1 MGFLSRKKKNQQPA
15 EAERLDRAAAV
26 AEETHPIVEELEQ
39 MEQAVP
45 ERRFDRDSYEE
56 DGYEDEHE
64 AGERAPAPQSFEEH
78 ESFEEE
84 PEAERPVNA
93 EQTQAVTEHEEE
105 EDEDD

>member
-56 DGYEDEHE
+56 DYVE
-64 AGERAPAPQSFEEH
+64 EEH
-78 ESFEEE
+78 DEVEEE
-84 PEAERPVNA
+84 PHFEEQSQPEEVERPVNA
-93 EQTQAVTEHEEE
+93 EHQHAAAAEAADLEDEADE
-105 EDEDD
+105 EDD